1 MDAFIIEPF
10 IPHSQEDEYY
20 VCIYSTRSGDTIYF
34 YEEGGV
40 DVGDV
45 DSKAHKLDIVIGT
58 LSNLW
63 VADFSSRYILTFFS

>member
-1 MDAFIIEPF
+1 MR
-10 IPHSQEDEYY
+10 SY
-20 VCIYSTRSGDTIYF
+20 CTRAGDTIYF